1 MEMVLL
7 LCKKAGV
14 RRNADHHDA
23 DDGLPRKKI
32 SQTEILNASGRRSA
46 QRPLVT
52 LGTLRYE

>member
-1 MEMVLL
+1 MEIVLL

-23 DDGLPRKKI
+23 DDGLPRKEVP
-32 SQTEILNASGRRSA
+32 QTDILNASGRRSA
-46 QRPLVT
+46 QRPLAT